1 VSIVIESRVRRRDG
15 IAFADSVPDSAYRR
29 RWEQEAADDHVRSAI
44 AGRGPSDSSSEDVLT
59 AKIAPLW
66 ERFPDKLHVP
76 SVLDVGAGYGRI
88 DLYLA
93 RRRQLSCET
102 FCAVDISEQM
112 LRRLLEYRDRFALFP
127 EARIEPICAS
137 ADDLPIEDASI
148 DLVLSSVV
156 FLHMGKQFVAR
167 AVREIARVLKPGG
180 AFVFDGGFP
189 NALNPSNWVP
199 RLKPSRLRNPNAL
212 KYWRRQEV
220 ARLLSESGLA
230 ERAGG
235 YRLEPTNYAI
245 LPKTIGPLPVP
256 LARRVNSA
264 LGTPAALEDVL
275 AVSFSAYS
283 PEAITS

>member
-1 VSIVIESRVRRRDG
+1 MSVVLESRVRRRDG
-15 IAFADSVPDSAYRR
+15 IAFSDSIPDSAYRR
-29 RWEQEAADDHVRSAI
+29 RWEQEAVDNHVRSAI
-44 AGRGPSDSSSEDVLT
+44 ADTSDSPTDDVLT

-66 ERFPDKLHVP
+66 ERFPDELHVP

-93 RRRQLSCET
+93 RRHQLTCDT
-102 FCAVDISEQM
+102 FCAVDISESM
-112 LRRLLEYRDRFALFP
+112 LRRLIDYRERFELFP
-127 EARIEPICAS
+127 EARFEPICAS

-148 DLVLSSVV
+148 DLALSSVV

-167 AVREIARVLKPGG
+167 AIREIARVLKPGG

-189 NALNPSNWVP
+189 NALNPSNWPP
-199 RLKPSRLRNPNAL
+199 RLKPGRLRNPNAL
-212 KYWRRQEV
+212 KYWRRGEV
-220 ARLLSESGLA
+220 GRLLSESGLA
-230 ERAGG
+230 DRAGG

-245 LPKTIGPLPVP
+245 LPKTIGPVSVP
-256 LARRVNSA
+256 LARRVNRA
-264 LGTPAALEDVL
+264 LGAPSALEDVL